1 MRKAVIGIA
10 ALGLVAGCASG
21 PPCPAA
27 QAGQPPEH
35 IAVRIPGYFDEAAV
49 QCGRIYSPSIDVTRY
64 DNDYRGQSNREQVD
78 LRVTPDKILG
88 MVGSGRTDLH
98 IVRHPDGFELQGLY
112 AGKMSALTYRGGRID
127 GQLGGRVFH
136 LAKNASKP
144 GEAAPTTAAETAPAG
159 NAGFPAG
166 NTSTPQATES
176 SSTATG
182 QSAPGGLAKGGATG
196 MTQIELPPSFHTL
209 PPEHQGALLAI
220 FLGR

>member
-27 QAGQPPEH
+27 QAGEPPEH
-35 IAVRIPGYFDEAAV
+35 MAVRIPGYFDEAAL
-49 QCGRIYSPSIDVTRY
+49 QCGRIYSPNIDVSRY
-64 DNDYRGQSNREQVD
+64 DSDYRGQAHKQQID
-78 LRVTPDKILG
+78 LRVTPDKIQG
-88 MVGSGRTDLH
+88 MVGTGRTDLH
-98 IVRHPDGFELQGLY
+98 IVRLPDGFELQGMY
-112 AGKMSALTYRGGRID
+112 AGKMSAFTYRNGQID

-136 LAKNASKP
+136 LAKNDAKS
-144 GEAAPTTAAETAPAG
+144 GGAAPTPAAETAPAG
-159 NAGFPAG
+159 NASA
-166 NTSTPQATES
+166 PQATES
-176 SSTATG
+176 GSTSTG
-182 QSAPGGLAKGGATG
+182 QSAPGGRAKGYTG